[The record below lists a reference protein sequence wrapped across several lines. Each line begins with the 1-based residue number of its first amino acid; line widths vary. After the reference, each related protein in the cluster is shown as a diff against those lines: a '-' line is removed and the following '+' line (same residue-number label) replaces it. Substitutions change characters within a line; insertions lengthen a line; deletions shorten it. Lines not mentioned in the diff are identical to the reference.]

1 MAPGRPGR
9 SGAFS
14 FAMFR
19 KKEKQKAEV
28 NLLELIPSRRA
39 EWEAD
44 EEGIVTIF
52 KPKVT
57 SRLMKKLI
65 EPRLKSKHMKIK
77 LDELGS
83 AVWALCDG
91 ERPVSEMIEA
101 LRERFGETIE
111 PCEERLSL
119 FMAMLEG
126 EGFVCFENYEDCR
139 RVTGE

>member
-1 MAPGRPGR
+1 
-9 SGAFS
+9 
-14 FAMFR
+14 MFR
-19 KKEKQKAEV
+19 KKDTKKTEV
-28 NLLELIPSRRA
+28 NLLELIPSRQA
-39 EWEAD
+39 KWEAD
-44 EEGIVTIF
+44 EDGIVTIF

-57 SRLMKKLI
+57 NRLVKKLI
-65 EPRLKSKHMKIK
+65 EPRLKSRFIKIK

-91 ERPVSEMIEA
+91 ERPVREMIEA
-101 LRERFGETIE
+101 LRERFGESIE

-126 EGFVCFENYEDCR
+126 EEFVCFENYEECR